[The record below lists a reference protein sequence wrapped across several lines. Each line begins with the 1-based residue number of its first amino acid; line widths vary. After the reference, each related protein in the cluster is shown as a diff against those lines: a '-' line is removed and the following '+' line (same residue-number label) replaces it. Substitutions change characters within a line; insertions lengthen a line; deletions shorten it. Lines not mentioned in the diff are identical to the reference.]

1 MIEPRREGPCEKFLQ
16 LVDIAHSM
24 EDPLIDGF
32 VGMLVVSAIP
42 SRLPGFGCQGRGR
55 EVGVGVGGGIGR
67 VGVMKVENCKTG
79 RSWISS
85 KVWATFLTYLVYTEE
100 KLSKKIEWYKQN

>member
-1 MIEPRREGPCEKFLQ
+1 LSEGPCEKFLQ

-24 EDPLIDGF
+24 DDPLIDGF

-55 EVGVGVGGGIGR
+55 EL
-67 VGVMKVENCKTG
+67 K
-79 RSWISS
+79 
-85 KVWATFLTYLVYTEE
+85 LEE
-100 KLSKKIEWYKQN
+100 GFEGLES